1 MTDVFPQGVLD
12 ALREAPDTVAFEHG
26 RRTVTRGEVLETA
39 RRLACGLRAAGLA
52 GAAVALA
59 TGVTPESFA
68 VQLAAHALGCRVVG
82 VRPGYTPKQLAVLLG
97 AGVDAVVVDASML
110 SRDLRLAAGRVPL
123 LALGPCTP
131 APGGAA
137 PPDLLAAAD
146 DGTPLVATA
155 RPADIARLI
164 STSGSTGMPK
174 SCAQSYA
181 ALTDHW
187 SWRPARWT
195 PDVAELASRLERYL
209 LFGTFASPVVL
220 DWLALCLLGGGTAV
234 IPDELRQP
242 LFPWAIER
250 YRATGTIMTAPRMSQ
265 LLDALRDG
273 PADVSS
279 LRMMMVA
286 GSPVS
291 PARLAE
297 AADLLGPVVYQGY
310 GQTEAGLI
318 SLLSASDIHAGRGL
332 DSVGRPLAEVEVEV
346 RDEAGAPVPPGAT
359 GEIWVRSPNQMT
371 GYWND
376 PAETAAVLRDGW
388 LRTRDL
394 GELGGDGYLRLAG
407 RTRDIVIVNAVVCYA
422 GPIERVLAGHPDVAE
437 AYVAGAPDERTG
449 EAIHAFVVATPART
463 PDPAALAA
471 LVRAEL
477 GESSVPRTIT
487 RVDAV
492 PVAVSGKPDKRALL
506 GLLPDPVG

>member
-12 ALREAPDTVAFEHG
+12 ALRGAPDTVAFEHG
-26 RRTVTRGEVLETA
+26 SRTVTRGEVLETA

-52 GAAVALA
+52 GGAVALA
-59 TGVTPESFA
+59 TGVTPEAFA

-82 VRPGYTPKQLAVLLG
+82 VRPGYPPRQLAVLLG
-97 AGVDAVVVDASML
+97 AGVDAVIVDASML

-123 LALGPCTP
+123 LALGPCP
-131 APGGAA
+131 AAPGGPP
-137 PPDLLAAAD
+137 PPDLLAAPD

-155 RPADIARLI
+155 RPADIARLT

-187 SWRPARWT
+187 AWRPARWT
-195 PDVAELASRLERYL
+195 PDVADLAGRLDRYL

-220 DWLALCLLGGGTAV
+220 DWLGLCLLGGGTAV

-250 YRATGTIMTAPRMSQ
+250 YRVTGTIMTPPRMSQ

-273 PADVSS
+273 AADVSS

-297 AADLLGPVVYQGY
+297 AADRLGPVVYQGY

-318 SLLSASDIHAGRGL
+318 SLLSADDIHAGRGL
-332 DSVGRPLAEVEVEV
+332 DSVGRPLVEVAV
-346 RDEAGAPVPPGAT
+346 RD
-359 GEIWVRSPNQMT
+359 GEIWVRGPNQMT

-394 GELGGDGYLRLAG
+394 GHLDGDGYLHLAG
-407 RTRDIVIVNAVVCYA
+407 RSRDIVIVNAVVCYA
-422 GPIERVLAGHPDVAE
+422 GPIERVLADHPDVAE
-437 AYVAGAPDERTG
+437 AYVVGAPDERTG
-449 EAIHAFVVATPART
+449 EAIHAFVVTPPGRT
-463 PDPAALAA
+463 PDPAALVAR
-471 LVRAEL
+471 VRAEL
-477 GESSVPRTIT
+477 GESSVPRTVTAI
-487 RVDAV
+487 DSV
-492 PVAVSGKPDKRALL
+492 PVAASGKPDKRALL
-506 GLLPDPVG
+506 GLLADPVG

>member
-52 GAAVALA
+52 GGAVALA

-97 AGVDAVVVDASML
+97 AGIDAVIVDASML

-123 LALGPCTP
+123 VALGPCP
-131 APGGAA
+131 PEPGGTP
-137 PPDLLAAAD
+137 PPDLLAAPD

-187 SWRPARWT
+187 AWRPARWT
-195 PDVAELASRLERYL
+195 PDVADLAGRLGRYL

-234 IPDELRQP
+234 IPEELRQP

-250 YRATGTIMTAPRMSQ
+250 YRATGTIMTPPRMSQ

-273 PADVSS
+273 AADVSS
-279 LRMMMVA
+279 LRMIMVA

-297 AADLLGPVVYQGY
+297 AADRLGPVVYQGY

-318 SLLSASDIHAGRGL
+318 SLLSAADIHAGRGL
-332 DSVGRPLAEVEVEV
+332 ESVGRPLVEVDIRDGEV
-346 RDEAGAPVPPGAT
+346 
-359 GEIWVRSPNQMT
+359 WVRSPNQMT

-394 GELGGDGYLRLAG
+394 GHLDGDGYLHLAG
-407 RTRDIVIVNAVVCYA
+407 RTRDIIIVNAVVCYA
-422 GPIERVLAGHPDVAE
+422 GPIERALAGDPDVAE
-437 AYVAGAPDERTG
+437 AYVVGAPDDRTG
-449 EAIHAFVVATPART
+449 EAIHAFVVPSPART

-471 LVRAEL
+471 RVRAEL
-477 GESSVPRTIT
+477 GESSVPRTVTAIDT
-487 RVDAV
+487 V
-492 PVAVSGKPDKRALL
+492 PVAASGKPDKRALL